1 MCSPSKNK
9 YVSSCSKLKKE
20 IILENLFKIYKTSQF
35 FDLLVVNENYSK
47 KKKNQCNF
55 NAILG
60 FKKKM
65 AISDFLS

>member
-47 KKKNQCNF
+47 KNKTNV
-55 NAILG
+55 
-60 FKKKM
+60 
-65 AISDFLS
+65 ISMQF